1 MIPFSVEFEE
11 ALAAVG
17 EDEAAIKAFL
27 DEAGCKSALPKITK
41 AGYQELSLCSYFTAG
56 EKEVRAW
63 TFQQGMTAPQAA
75 GIIHSDF
82 ERGFIK
88 AEIAGWDDFEK
99 LQIADGNKP
108 GMDKV
113 KAAGKYRQE
122 GKSYLFQDGDIVL
135 FQFNVSDKGGKKK

>member
-11 ALAAVG
+11 AYAALEG
-17 EDEAAIKAFL
+17 DEAAQKAFL
-27 DEAGCKSALPKITK
+27 EEAGCKSALPKIAK
-41 AGYQELSLCSYFTAG
+41 SGYQELCLASYFTAG
-56 EKEVRAW
+56 EPEVRAW
-63 TFQQGMTAPQAA
+63 TFQQGFTAPQCA
-75 GIIHSDF
+75 GIIHTDF

-88 AEIAGWDDFEK
+88 AETVAWDDFEK

-122 GKSYLFQDGDIVL
+122 GKAYIVQSGDIIH